1 MKPVRVR
8 SSMLIEPASSRE
20 NQSGV
25 RELRVKIHVNY
36 HLRLHALKL
45 LRGKPMHEV
54 IAEALDNYFEH
65 VVKVREE
72 ERQGG
77 ETTSQ
82 TIAQ

>member
-1 MKPVRVR
+1 MKRVRVCAG
-8 SSMLIEPASSRE
+8 MLINPASSRE
-20 NQSGV
+20 NQTGV

-72 ERQGG
+72 ERQDAL
-77 ETTSQ
+77 TP
-82 TIAQ
+82 